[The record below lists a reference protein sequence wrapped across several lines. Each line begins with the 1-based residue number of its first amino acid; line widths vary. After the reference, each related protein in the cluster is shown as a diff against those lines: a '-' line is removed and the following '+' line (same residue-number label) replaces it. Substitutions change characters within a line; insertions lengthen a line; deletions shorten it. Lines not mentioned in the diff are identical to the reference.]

1 MQLRRTVPTAISK
14 YVKTLGFCLILT
26 TLFAPSAQALEI
38 LVNPGPFGSPVN
50 NPLAFFI
57 EEGSLPEPP
66 PFPSVDL
73 VFTDGKSVILEPET
87 GPANNLLVFEMFGAI
102 VTYTGFL
109 TNELGNEIPGTD
121 FTGIADGDVT
131 NKEIPA
137 GTVWHG
143 MHFEGD
149 FEDAVTYTLV
159 WEPLGLGATPLV
171 TPEPGTAVLLGLG
184 LVGLGVVGR
193 KSPANLLAPSLRQPA
208 GRL

>member
-1 MQLRRTVPTAISK
+1 MFKFPATF
-14 YVKTLGFCLILT
+14 GCCLILAA
-26 TLFAPSAQALEI
+26 LFAPSAQALEI
-38 LVNPGPFGSPVN
+38 LVNPGPAGSPVN

-87 GPANNLLVFEMFGAI
+87 GPANNLLVFEMFGATT

-121 FTGIADGDVT
+121 FTGISDTSAT
-131 NKEIPA
+131 NKELPP

-149 FEDAVTYTLV
+149 FEDAGTYELV

-171 TPEPGTAVLLGLG
+171 IPEPSTAALTALGLIG
-184 LVGLGVVGR
+184 LASR
-193 KSPANLLAPSLRQPA
+193 RRRP
-208 GRL
+208 